1 MDLLGSILDSMEK
14 PPQLKQDVMRKKQQE
29 KFEKLQQQEKEK
41 LRKFRS
47 DIEKRLVEMKENVN
61 IEKIEFESMEKLH
74 RTIVYHKKFFNCNRT
89 ECNRHDTADKHGLI
103 VYSFGIEGCDRHCV
117 VYKKEFKPSDKELEA
132 LRRGIDPYEQ
142 KLKDLQEEMQQ
153 KADNNISRNSFKEKD
168 IPMNPNS
175 NYKLKYANL
184 IGLDAG
190 EAAAKATKPNEQF
203 GMVPSSNKRDLRSI
217 EQILDDNRKKRRKE

>member
-74 RTIVYHKKFFNCNRT
+74 RTIV
-89 ECNRHDTADKHGLI
+89 HDTADKHGLI